1 MPLAWEFR
9 FAVWAYA
16 LVLAPAIIPSGLP
29 HRVRRSRHV
38 NLQLDTSEPR
48 ADSAQQLLFQD
59 SKKSQTLRAEKER
72 EMLRANTKELEEPSK
87 RAKAYLGK
95 KKRKGGGGGGFGEQ
109 AGPALSAA
117 EQLHRRRM
125 EVLDDDGVF
134 FMPRVLGED
143 TVRALYDAVAD
154 ELARAYANTNKDPA
168 NSVSHFNVPV
178 ETFDPLR
185 GYLLLPL
192 RDAVSVE
199 AGVRDGPIVRALR
212 ELLAPGAPLGEIFS
226 AACGDTNPDLYDLVA
241 LRTEAGAARQPIHSD
256 TPWQKIPPLFCAFI
270 ALQDVSYEMGST
282 VFLPGT
288 HRPNKRQRN
297 DYDHGQFNGKRDKML
312 SKAQSRYTM
321 LKAGDAAVF
330 NMNTLHAGTANYA
343 ATEGGSQRLLFIL
356 TFRNRK
362 AKEALGHLPNLRPHY
377 RDRGITLE
385 DMRTELAGDN
395 PFGGVHQGDGLLF
408 GDGLS
413 VQPAPSDA

>member
-1 MPLAWEFR
+1 
-9 FAVWAYA
+9 
-16 LVLAPAIIPSGLP
+16 
-29 HRVRRSRHV
+29 
-38 NLQLDTSEPR
+38 
-48 ADSAQQLLFQD
+48 
-59 SKKSQTLRAEKER
+59 
-72 EMLRANTKELEEPSK
+72 MLRANTKELEEPSK
-87 RAKAYLGK
+87 RAKAYRGK
-95 KKRKGGGGGGFGEQ
+95 KKQKGGGGGGFGEQ

-125 EVLDDDGVF
+125 EVLTDDGVLLV
-134 FMPRVLGED
+134 PSVLGKD

-168 NSVSHFNVPV
+168 NSLGHFNVPV

-192 RDAVSVE
+192 RDAASVE

-212 ELLAPGAPLGEIFS
+212 ELLAPGAPLGELFS
-226 AACGDTNPDLYDLVA
+226 EACGNTNPDLYDLVA
-241 LRTEAGAARQPIHSD
+241 LRTEAGATRQPIHSD
-256 TPWQKIPPLFCAFI
+256 TPWQKIPALFCAFI

-288 HRPNKRQRN
+288 HRANTWQRN
-297 DYDHGQFNGKRDKML
+297 DYDNGQFNGKRDKML
-312 SKAQSRYTM
+312 SKAPSRYTM

-356 TFRNRK
+356 TFRNCK